1 MPPTKPQ
8 LATKAAS
15 EVRFPTWDELVAEA
29 TIELPPYQLT
39 LPPVGDKEPEVIEI
53 PVFSGEQYI
62 QIVHAQRIGD
72 AVGLF
77 EAVFPDLKDRGKVIK
92 ALKGVHF
99 PFFDKFT
106 TKVLRYFY
114 GLGIETE
121 ETSGNSP
128 AS

>member
-1 MPPTKPQ
+1 MPAKPK
-8 LATKAAS
+8 LATDAAS
-15 EVRFPTWDELVAEA
+15 EVRFPTWDELVAESK
-29 TIELPPYQLT
+29 IDLPPYQLP
-39 LPPVGDKEPEVIEI
+39 LPSGEVIEV

-77 EAVFPDLKDRGKVIK
+77 EAVFPDVKTRGKVIG
-92 ALKGVHF
+92 ALKTVHF
-99 PFFDKFT
+99 PFFDKLT
-106 TKVLRYFY
+106 TKMLRYFY

-121 ETSGNSP
+121 EQAGNSP